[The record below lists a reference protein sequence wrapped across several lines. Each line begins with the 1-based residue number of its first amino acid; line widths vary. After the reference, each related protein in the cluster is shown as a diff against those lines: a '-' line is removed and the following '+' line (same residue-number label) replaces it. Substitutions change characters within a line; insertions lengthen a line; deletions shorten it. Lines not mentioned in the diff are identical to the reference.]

1 VTDLGTRIRSLPR
14 ALVRRPDERTVLPT
28 EQQLS
33 AIVAVVRRQPAPWA
47 TEAGYVQ
54 AARRLLTVMGARVGG
69 NNRIAATMARVMGAS
84 NDPAGQLERLRAEC
98 RQIDSA
104 LSKLRTLHT
113 QEAERAGE
121 TDGIEPL
128 AEVRRKAKAR
138 GAIR

>member
-1 VTDLGTRIRSLPR
+1 MDLGSRIRSLPR
-14 ALVRRPDERTVLPT
+14 ALVRRPDEPTVLPT

-33 AIVAVVRRQPAPWA
+33 ELADLAVTRRQPAHWA

-128 AEVRRKAKAR
+128 AEVRRKAR
-138 GAIR
+138 GATR